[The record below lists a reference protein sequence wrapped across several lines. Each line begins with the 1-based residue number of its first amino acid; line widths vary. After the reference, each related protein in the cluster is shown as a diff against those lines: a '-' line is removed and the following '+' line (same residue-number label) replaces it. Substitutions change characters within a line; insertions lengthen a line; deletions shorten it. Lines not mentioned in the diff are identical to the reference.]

1 MKPRKPWTAG
11 RKRVLWSATL
21 HDNDRSLDCA
31 ACDISA
37 GGAKIRISE
46 RLTVNSKVLLTIHRI
61 GSFLGE
67 IRWQREDHAAIRF
80 LEEASTIE
88 ELLRRAAPASS
99 EVPRTRTVAGEP

>member
-1 MKPRKPWTAG
+1 MKPREPRAAG

-21 HDNDRSLDCA
+21 YENDRSLDCA

-46 RLTVNSKVLLTIHRI
+46 RLTVNSKVLLTIDRI

-67 IRWQREDHAAIRF
+67 IRWQRDDYAAIRV
-80 LEEASTIE
+80 LEEAGTIE
-88 ELLRRAAPASS
+88 DLLRRAAPVSS
-99 EVPRTRTVAGEP
+99 EVPLTRTLAGEP